1 MKEEYLLEKEQTYQV
16 SKQIKERKTLFF
28 QKKGK

>member
-16 SKQIKERKTLFF
+16 SKQIKKRKTLFF